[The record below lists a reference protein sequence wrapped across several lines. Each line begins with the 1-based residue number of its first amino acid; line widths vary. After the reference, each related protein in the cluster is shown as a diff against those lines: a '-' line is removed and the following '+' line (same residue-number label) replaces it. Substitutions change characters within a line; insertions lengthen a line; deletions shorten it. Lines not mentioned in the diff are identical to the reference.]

1 MSGVASRGHTPPVS
15 PPLPRRA
22 SPHAPVP
29 PLLPHAPTTQMATY
43 QELPKEEMV
52 EVPISPPAA
61 AAAPRPACLFTRCC
75 GCFSLATGVAILAYF
90 DLFSGLSSLFVATGL
105 LYGYTHEH
113 AVDHAL
119 VKLMGNATAAV
130 AQQKVEQFNAGLDFA
145 AAASPLILLSA
156 LVALVAGAYGLKA
169 ARGCA
174 SSAHKFYAWK
184 LACAVWAV
192 LGGLLGRG
200 SSVFQVALAV
210 YFALVTRSFWLKLAL
225 LEASLGELPTSA
237 PAPLPADAQRELL
250 GYEKAK
256 EEAAAAAPAVANT
269 PIVYVGIIQK

>member
-1 MSGVASRGHTPPVS
+1 
-15 PPLPRRA
+15 
-22 SPHAPVP
+22 
-29 PLLPHAPTTQMATY
+29 MATY

-52 EVPISPPAA
+52 EVPISPPAAA

-90 DLFSGLSSLFVATGL
+90 DLFQGLSSLFVAAGL
-105 LYGYTHEH
+105 LYARTHEH

-119 VKLMGNATAAV
+119 VKLMGNATATV
-130 AQQKVEQFNAGLDFA
+130 AQQKVEQFNSGLDFA

-156 LVALVAGAYGLKA
+156 FIALAAGVYGLRA

-192 LGGLLGRG
+192 LGGLFGRG
-200 SSVFQVALAV
+200 SSLFQVMLAV

-225 LEASLGELPTSA
+225 LEESLHELPTSA
-237 PAPLPADAQRELL
+237 PSP
-250 GYEKAK
+250 
-256 EEAAAAAPAVANT
+256 AAAQLQADEALKQEAAVANS

>member
-1 MSGVASRGHTPPVS
+1 
-15 PPLPRRA
+15 
-22 SPHAPVP
+22 
-29 PLLPHAPTTQMATY
+29 
-43 QELPKEEMV
+43 
-52 EVPISPPAA
+52 
-61 AAAPRPACLFTRCC
+61 
-75 GCFSLATGVAILAYF
+75 
-90 DLFSGLSSLFVATGL
+90 
-105 LYGYTHEH
+105 
-113 AVDHAL
+113 
-119 VKLMGNATAAV
+119 MGNATAAV

-256 EEAAAAAPAVANT
+256 EEGAAAGGRSARPEVETSFSREGGGRERGAIARAVDGARERERGGNRNEDGEMRT
-269 PIVYVGIIQK
+269 SSGGRARCFVSREKF

>member
-1 MSGVASRGHTPPVS
+1 
-15 PPLPRRA
+15 
-22 SPHAPVP
+22 
-29 PLLPHAPTTQMATY
+29 MATY

-61 AAAPRPACLFTRCC
+61 AAAPRPAC
-75 GCFSLATGVAILAYF
+75 
-90 DLFSGLSSLFVATGL
+90 LFSGLSSLFVATGL

-210 YFALVTRSFWLKLAL
+210 YFALVTRSFWLKVRSSSKAHIFCLARFL
-225 LEASLGELPTSA
+225 
-237 PAPLPADAQRELL
+237 DHQ
-250 GYEKAK
+250 
-256 EEAAAAAPAVANT
+256 
-269 PIVYVGIIQK
+269 QQQW